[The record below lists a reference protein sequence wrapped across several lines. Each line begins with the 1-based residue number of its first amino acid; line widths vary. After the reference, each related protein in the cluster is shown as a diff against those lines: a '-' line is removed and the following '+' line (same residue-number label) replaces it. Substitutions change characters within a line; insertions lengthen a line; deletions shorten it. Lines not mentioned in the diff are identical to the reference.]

1 MFTFQTEFESGMG
14 ENILPCLIKNKNDID
29 MDLQCATAIEHWQ
42 LVSEFIEISQNK
54 ICGGECDSCKF
65 ELNKNTLL
73 FSIDVIGSY
82 FRPSY
87 CVDGKKIKVII

>member
-1 MFTFQTEFESGMG
+1 MAG
-14 ENILPCLIKNKNDID
+14 L
-29 MDLQCATAIEHWQ
+29 
-42 LVSEFIEISQNK
+42 EISQNK

-82 FRPSY
+82 FMP
-87 CVDGKKIKVII
+87 